1 MAGKTTTKKTKS
13 ENPVV
18 TTDETTVIEETTV
31 EVEESIAPVK
41 VKKATPTPKTPK
53 KFAPTDRIECR
64 SVTGGELILV
74 GQKSQLQYSWA
85 DYNDIAWVEYQ
96 DLQALQSRRSK
107 FLTKPRF
114 IIEDKDLIEQWSSML
129 KPIYDKVISQNIE
142 DFFELPLNKFKAQ
155 LNIMPDG
162 LKDAVKTK
170 AVQMI
175 QNDELYDIRKVREM
189 DTAWGTDFVGMFMK

>member
-1 MAGKTTTKKTKS
+1 MASKNTTKKTKS
-13 ENPVV
+13 EIIEEPIVKADEPVV
-18 TTDETTVIEETTV
+18 QTP
-31 EVEESIAPVK
+31 APA
-41 VKKATPTPKTPK
+41 KKAPK
-53 KFAPTDRIECR
+53 KYAPNDLIECR

-74 GQKSQLQYSWA
+74 GQKSQLQYTWA
-85 DYNDIAWVEYQ
+85 DYNDTTWVEYQ

-114 IIEDKDLIEQWSSML
+114 VIEDKELVEQWGSML
-129 KPIYDKVISQNIE
+129 KPIYSKVIDQNIE

-162 LKDAVKTK
+162 LKDAIKTK

-175 QNDELYDIRKVREM
+175 ESEELYDIRKVREI
-189 DTAWGTDFVGMFMK
+189 DAAWGTDFVAMFMK